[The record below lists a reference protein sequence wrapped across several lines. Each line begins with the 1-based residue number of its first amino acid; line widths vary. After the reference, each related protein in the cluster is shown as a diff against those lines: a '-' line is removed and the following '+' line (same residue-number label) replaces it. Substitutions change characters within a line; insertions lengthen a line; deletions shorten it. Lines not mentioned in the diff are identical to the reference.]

1 MLDFFRNA
9 VSENKLVKDLAQKY
23 LAEGIERQLELMS
36 MARPGQM
43 AALVELNTPDMDVV
57 HKLLSLEMAFKDAYM
72 LNSTVAT
79 CVNFIADSVSSVP
92 FVLKE
97 RDKKGIVQ
105 DIDHVSV
112 QRLNN
117 PNSYQDG
124 VTLRKVTTM
133 HSLLCG
139 NSLWFPNPEY
149 AVPGMDKISGPVKEI
164 EAFDPDDFDVISY
177 NKRSID
183 HYEVKK
189 EIWKNFPKR
198 YPKRVFKADEL
209 IHFIDNPD
217 PTQPYWGIGRIQASY
232 RSIDISSKI
241 QTWWIETLKNGCRK
255 DAILKFKKDLG
266 DNQFRRIKSQV
277 MSQLQGLKNGGG
289 VMVIGREHEV
299 EFLNQ
304 SPKEMDFS
312 TAEKDGS
319 RKIMSIFRVPA
330 PLLNEA
336 EHSTYNNQ
344 AEARK
349 AFWLDNV
356 LMICNSIAS
365 VLNKFYLPKFKDLAG
380 RDVWLTYDFSKVD
393 ALIRQYL
400 DLIKGATEMF
410 QMGHSRDDINSYL
423 DMGWKTGEGSSDSY
437 IDANVT
443 SVKERKQKMQIE
455 QDRLALEQKTQTQ
468 NASNQRLA
476 IKQKQEQGASSS
488 PGQSKKPVGAKK

>member
-9 VSENKLVKDLAQKY
+9 VSENKLIKDLSKKY
-23 LAEGIERQLELMS
+23 LADGIEKQLQLMS
-36 MARPGQM
+36 FASRGQM

-97 RDKKGIVQ
+97 KDKKGIVK
-105 DIDHVSV
+105 DIKHASV
-112 QRLNN
+112 DRLND
-117 PNSYQDG
+117 PNDYQDG
-124 VTLRKVTTM
+124 VAMRKVLTQ
-133 HSLLCG
+133 HALLCG
-139 NSLWFPNPEY
+139 NALMWPNSDY
-149 AVPGMDKISGPVKEI
+149 AVPEMKAISGPVKSI
-164 EAFDPDDFDVISY
+164 ELFDPDDFDVISY

-189 EIWKNFPKR
+189 LIWEAYPQR
-198 YPKRVFKADEL
+198 YPKRVFKANEL

-217 PTQPYWGIGRIQASY
+217 PTQPYWGIGRIQSSY

-241 QTWWIETLKNGCRK
+241 QTWWIETLRNGCRK

-266 DNQFRRIKSQV
+266 DAQFRRIKSQV
-277 MSQLQGLKNGGG
+277 NSQLQGLRNGGG

-299 EFLNQ
+299 DFLNQ

-312 TAEKDGS
+312 TAEKDSS

-356 LMICNSIAS
+356 LMICNGIAS
-365 VLNKFYLPKFKDLAG
+365 VLNKFYLTKFDDLRG
-380 RDVWLTYDFSKVD
+380 RNVWLTYDFSKVD
-393 ALIRQYL
+393 ALVRQYL
-400 DLIKGATEMF
+400 DLVKGAVEMF
-410 QMGHSRDDINSYL
+410 GMGHSRDDINEYL
-423 DMGWKTGEGSSDSY
+423 DMGWHESEGSKDSF
-437 IDANVT
+437 INANVIPY
-443 SVKERKQKMQIE
+443 KERQA
-455 QDRLALEQKTQTQ
+455 RLALDQAGHELNVKTQSRA
-468 NASNQRLA
+468 ASLQRQQL
-476 IKQKQEQGASSS
+476 KQGAEASASQ
-488 PGQSKKPVGAKK
+488 PPAKKPAVNK